1 MIVNRQERFIS
12 RGGGIRG
19 ELKDTRGIR
28 QSETSEAWRAYNR
41 VSCKIYRFQKK
52 LKVLDSCRNNKY
64 PVG

>member
-1 MIVNRQERFIS
+1 MRKKELYLG
-12 RGGGIRG
+12 GGGIRG

-28 QSETSEAWRAYNR
+28 QSETSEAWRAYKR